1 MLFQFRDFLL
11 TVLKMSIKTALFFF
25 VIFGFII
32 TSISGIINHY
42 CIMEN
47 LTKNREKTKTS

>member
-25 VIFGFII
+25 VIFCFII